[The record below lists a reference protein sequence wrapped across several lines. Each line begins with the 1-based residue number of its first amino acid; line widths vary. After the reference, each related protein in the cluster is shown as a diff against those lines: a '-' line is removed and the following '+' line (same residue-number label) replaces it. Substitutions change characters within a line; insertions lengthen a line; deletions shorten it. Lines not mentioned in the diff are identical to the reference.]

1 MSCSCLL
8 PIIKISIDAKWEWW
22 SFIRQLPSSNPNIN
36 TQGLLCKDDIFI
48 LNVCT
53 RMINRC
59 VLQLDGPI
67 MIKVRK
73 ISYLIRFHFQGWES
87 VGGLR
92 KAIINVTLNISKTY
106 FIIHFKRL
114 SRSLCNLKT
123 RKWQWNSWDKPIWS
137 QTLKYHLQKF
147 CECSLAI
154 VCRILCERKNSV
166 LRVNKH
172 SKMLL
177 FF

>member
-1 MSCSCLL
+1 MQRRYFHPQRLYSDDQQVCLAVGWTNNDKSAKNIL
-8 PIIKISIDAKWEWW
+8 FNSIS
-22 SFIRQLPSSNPNIN
+22 
-36 TQGLLCKDDIFI
+36 
-48 LNVCT
+48 
-53 RMINRC
+53 
-59 VLQLDGPI
+59 
-67 MIKVRK
+67 
-73 ISYLIRFHFQGWES
+73 FQGWES

-154 VCRILCERKNSV
+154 VCRILCEKKNSV